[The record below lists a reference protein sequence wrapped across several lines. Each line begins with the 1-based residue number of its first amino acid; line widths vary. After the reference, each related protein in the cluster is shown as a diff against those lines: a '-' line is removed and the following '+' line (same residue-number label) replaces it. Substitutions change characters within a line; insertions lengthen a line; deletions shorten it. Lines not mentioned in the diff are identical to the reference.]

1 MNYNFYRRL
10 PSKNEEKQLL
20 DIRDN
25 ITEYVIKFEELE
37 LKKIIGEGSFGKCV

>member
-10 PSKNEEKQLL
+10 PSPNEEKQLL

-25 ITEYVIKFEELE
+25 ITEYVIKFESLE
-37 LKKIIGEGSFGKCV
+37 LLNVIGEGGFGMFE